1 MWKEFK
7 EFALRESVV
16 DLAVAV
22 VIAFAFGQII
32 SAFVGHII
40 MPVIGILLGGVSFEN
55 LTLAVGD
62 AVVEY
67 GLFIQAIID
76 FIIVVF
82 SVFVFIKVLNHLKRK
97 TEAVEEEE
105 VDPQVELLTEIRDL
119 LRKQH

>member
-40 MPVIGILLGGVSFEN
+40 MPVIGILLGGVNFEN

-67 GLFIQAIID
+67 GFFIQAIID
-76 FIIVVF
+76 FCIVVL
-82 SVFVFIKVLNHLKRK
+82 SVFVFIKVLNYLKRK
-97 TEAVEEEE
+97 EAAVEEES
-105 VDPQVELLTEIRDL
+105 DAQIELLKEIRDL
-119 LRKQH
+119 LKK